1 MYIVLW
7 QNGHWEIL
15 EDGKQVPNTDTAR
28 QFSTL
33 VLGTDCGFKHDVKL
47 RKLQLKAFHIWQRF
61 NEQTQQPWRTGSAFL
76 VYQFCGHLYE
86 VADSWGKQCITIK
99 CNNCAWSIN
108 CLLKRLMKCIAA
120 DIKGCV
126 SNQTLCFRQKKGI
139 FLSRC
144 YFNSAQLTKI
154 FVIGLSFS

>member
-1 MYIVLW
+1 MKGWGQLGSRQRDVCSSSVPYMKILLCYYLCGAILSLSFPSLSCMLLYGNLSSLLRCISCCD

-47 RKLQLKAFHIWQRF
+47 QKLQLKAFQIWQRF
-61 NEQTQQPWRTGSAFL
+61 NEQTQQPWRTGSALL

-86 VADSWGKQCITIK
+86 VADSWGKTMHNDKMQ
-99 CNNCAWSIN
+99 
-108 CLLKRLMKCIAA
+108 
-120 DIKGCV
+120 
-126 SNQTLCFRQKKGI
+126 
-139 FLSRC
+139 
-144 YFNSAQLTKI
+144 
-154 FVIGLSFS
+154 